1 MVRPPRTC
9 AMCAS
14 EATRQLEAVDTPRA
28 PIALALRTLPAAA
41 FACLLLVIGLLL
53 PTARAASPIGS
64 ITKVTITAN
73 AIGPRSDGCDAYV
86 LTEEQVRAFLH
97 KAILISGSQQHD
109 FFMLGSCY
117 AQGTV
122 KTRYDTWKWEIR
134 SLGTATI
141 TATNGEIFHLADPG
155 QESSLGDEGRGS

>member
-1 MVRPPRTC
+1 MDRPPHTC

-14 EATRQLEAVDTPRA
+14 EAAPQREAANVLHA
-28 PIALALRTLPAAA
+28 PPALRMVPAIA
-41 FACLLLVIGLLL
+41 FACLLLVVGLLL
-53 PTARAASPIGS
+53 PVARAANPIGS
-64 ITKVTITAN
+64 ITEVTITAN
-73 AIGPRSDGCDAYV
+73 AIGPKSDACDTYV
-86 LTEEQVRAFLH
+86 LTREQVRAFFH

-141 TATNGEIFHLADPG
+141 TATNGDTFRLADPG
-155 QESSLGDEGRGS
+155 QESSLEDEGREP